1 MFTKKTVSK
10 RLCNEQKDLEIG
22 SGSYSTVYKIK
33 DNDTR
38 VIKQYGKNSW
48 MDFKTEVHILHQ
60 LRDTSF
66 INCFDYGFCPK
77 GKNGWSILPKLYSD
91 LHTKPPSRIIVR
103 SIALQLLA
111 QINTLHEHDII
122 HLDVKPANIMW
133 KDSNMTSIQLI
144 DFGSSRNLVI
154 P

>member
-1 MFTKKTVSK
+1 VYRVVKAFVLMFTKKTVSK

-33 DNDTR
+33 DN
-38 VIKQYGKNSW
+38 
-48 MDFKTEVHILHQ
+48 
-60 LRDTSF
+60 DTSF